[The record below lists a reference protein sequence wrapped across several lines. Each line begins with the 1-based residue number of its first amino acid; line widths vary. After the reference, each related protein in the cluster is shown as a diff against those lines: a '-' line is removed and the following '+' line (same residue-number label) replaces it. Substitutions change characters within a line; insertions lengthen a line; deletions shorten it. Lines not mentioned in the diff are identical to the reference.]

1 MVFTAE
7 HALDLMER
15 ETYRHYLMAYDRV
28 WYHETAKRKQ
38 VASAFVEAVRT
49 KHPDIYEDYD
59 PTSFM
64 LHDFLQPVFID
75 VLRDTHASSSE
86 EPAERSRRAFQLRL
100 LSYYVQRLQ
109 EVDIDSSRLDEFL
122 AYCEENHSQWL
133 DGFVPT
139 EFHMGD
145 IAGRMTSP
153 RDGQAFC
160 WTALADLFVNVETVT
175 SLGPALL
182 CRFTHYSV
190 QGESIER
197 SDQSCCDYS

>member
-75 VLRDTHASSSE
+75 VSMILMHPHPKNLQNDRGGRSSFGCSHTMCA
-86 EPAERSRRAFQLRL
+86 PPRS
-100 LSYYVQRLQ
+100 
-109 EVDIDSSRLDEFL
+109 
-122 AYCEENHSQWL
+122 
-133 DGFVPT
+133 
-139 EFHMGD
+139 
-145 IAGRMTSP
+145 
-153 RDGQAFC
+153 
-160 WTALADLFVNVETVT
+160 
-175 SLGPALL
+175 
-182 CRFTHYSV
+182 
-190 QGESIER
+190 
-197 SDQSCCDYS
+197 